1 MNIDQLHKLIERYF
15 NADTT
20 VDEERLLKIELAH
33 THYSSPLIDEARA
46 VLGYS
51 LSRPTATITRPVRRF
66 RASITRVA
74 VAASIV
80 IAAIIPVSIA
90 IGNGSDDDNITS
102 YALVDGNKITD
113 NETIDEMMR
122 RNLSMLANANADM
135 ISNAENSISN
145 LINIQ
150 KTMTSNL

>member
-1 MNIDQLHKLIERYF
+1 MNIDQLHNLIERYF
-15 NADTT
+15 DATT
-20 VDEERLLKIELAH
+20 SLDEERQLKQELAN
-33 THYSSPLIDEARA
+33 TRLSSSLIDEAHA

-51 LSRPTATITRPVRRF
+51 LSRPTVAVTRPVRRF
-66 RASITRVA
+66 RSSVTRVA

-80 IAAIIPVSIA
+80 IAALIPISII
-90 IGNGSDDDNITS
+90 IGNGSGEDNCTS

-122 RNLSMLANANADM
+122 RNFSMIANANADM
-135 ISNAENSISN
+135 ISNAKSSITD
-145 LINIQ
+145 LMNIQ

>member
-1 MNIDQLHKLIERYF
+1 MNIDQLHNLIERYF
-15 NADTT
+15 DAATSL
-20 VDEERLLKIELAH
+20 DEERQLKQELAN
-33 THYSSPLIDEARA
+33 TRLSSPLIDEARA

-51 LSRPTATITRPVRRF
+51 LSRPTVMVTRPVRRF
-66 RASITRVA
+66 RASIIRIA

-80 IAAIIPVSIA
+80 IAALIPVSIA
-90 IGNGSDDDNITS
+90 IGNGSDKNNCTS

-122 RNLSMLANANADM
+122 RNLNMIANANADM
-135 ISNAENSISN
+135 ISNAKSSITN
-145 LINIQ
+145 LINTQ